1 MLRNELLK
9 KGLLKT
15 PVRLEYSILSYSEN
29 RLQIEQNDE
38 ERILGYLDWIPFAFL
53 LLTIKDIIQGKKI
66 TVSPVIEF

>member
-15 PVRLEYSILSYSEN
+15 PVHLDYSILNYSEN
-29 RLQIEQNDE
+29 RLQIEQNE
-38 ERILGYLDWIPFAFL
+38 EEKILEYLDWIPFVFL

-66 TVSPVIEF
+66 TISPVIEF